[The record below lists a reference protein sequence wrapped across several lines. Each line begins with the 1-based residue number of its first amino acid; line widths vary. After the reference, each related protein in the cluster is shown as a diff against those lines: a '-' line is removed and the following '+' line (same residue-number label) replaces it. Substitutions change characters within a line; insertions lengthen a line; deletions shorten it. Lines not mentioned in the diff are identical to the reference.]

1 MTGANT
7 QKSNVFPFVQLLAKV
22 NLCDS
27 LFFLNIWV
35 TLGQSE
41 SFMLHYDLVEYN
53 SMASG
58 NIKHP
63 NNRQHVIR
71 NIYYWEVRK
80 PLLSLLR

>member
-7 QKSNVFPFVQLLAKV
+7 QMSNVFPFVQLLAKV

-35 TLGQSE
+35 TLGQAE
-41 SFMLHYDLVEYN
+41 SFMVHHDLVEYN
-53 SMASG
+53 SVANG

-63 NNRQHVIR
+63 NN
-71 NIYYWEVRK
+71 W
-80 PLLSLLR
+80 